1 MTRHSP
7 LLRLLSAA
15 LIAAPALCIVAIPAH
30 AADQNEVQPAGPAWL
45 QKTERK
51 IDKGAKP
58 VTRVVGKAG
67 AKVGHATERGA
78 HAVKRGTDKA
88 GAKMHEKLPQ
98 GHTPPDVRGNV
109 GQQAN

>member
-1 MTRHSP
+1 MNSTRQGVQPMPRHSP
-7 LLRLLSAA
+7 LPRLLSAA
-15 LIAAPALCIVAIPAH
+15 LIAAPALCIVALPAR

-58 VTRVVGKAG
+58 VTRAIGKAG

-78 HAVKRGTDKA
+78 HAVKRGTDKRS
-88 GAKMHEKLPQ
+88 EE
-98 GHTPPDVRGNV
+98 R
-109 GQQAN
+109 